1 VANELQ
7 AELLMHFRVH
17 KQLLLEFLKIMSR
30 SNLAYLAYIFSHLN
44 DLDITLQRHDKNIL
58 IVEDRVNAFIKKL
71 YSWVTHL

>member
-7 AELLMHFRVH
+7 AELLMHFKVH
-17 KQLLLEFLKIMSR
+17 KQLLLEFLKIMSH
-30 SNLAYLAYIFSHLN
+30 SNLAYLADIFSHLN
-44 DLDITLQRHDKNIL
+44 DLDITLQHNKNIL